1 MLEEDLSETERIKV
15 LLKKETQDQ
24 KSYLFNN
31 IENIF
36 LIDKG
41 IYHNIYGSEYECE
54 KYKRK

>member
-1 MLEEDLSETERIKV
+1 MIAEDLSEIERIKV

-41 IYHNIYGSEYECE
+41 LYHNIYGNEYD
-54 KYKRK
+54 